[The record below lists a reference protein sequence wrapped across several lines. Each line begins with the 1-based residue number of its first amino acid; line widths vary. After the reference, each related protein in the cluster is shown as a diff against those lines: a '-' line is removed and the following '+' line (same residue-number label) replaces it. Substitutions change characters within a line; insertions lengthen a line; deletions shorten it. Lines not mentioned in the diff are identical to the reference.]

1 MKVADDYYIIIFS
14 VLFRSHFTCEY
25 RLPFTANIEPLCG
38 ISIAPLAQ
46 ISIYLNIPS
55 STVAA
60 TTVPRSSAEPPP
72 FRHAKG
78 VPPFP
83 LSGKSTP
90 PCFANGGR
98 SVECVGLPQKGCE
111 RRRARTIT
119 YVTETKQPR
128 SGKAACYP
136 IYRFIIFISYSLL
149 FFPVTSE

>member
-1 MKVADDYYIIIFS
+1 M
-14 VLFRSHFTCEY
+14 CEY
-25 RLPFTANIEPLCG
+25 RLPKANIEPLG
-38 ISIAPLAQ
+38 ISLAPLAQ
-46 ISIYLNIPS
+46 ISTCIISPHPPPTRRRS
-55 STVAA
+55 A
-60 TTVPRSSAEPPP
+60 RSSAEPPP

-136 IYRFIIFISYSLL
+136 PYRLIIFISYSLL